1 MISIVPNWNPVFV
14 HFTVE
19 LLTTA
24 AAHGMAAN
32 WFTASASPKKAA
44 YPRAGNAAAQE
55 LIRLCK

>member
-32 WFTASASPKKAA
+32 WFTASASPKKSSIPTSLERRRTGTDPA
-44 YPRAGNAAAQE
+44 
-55 LIRLCK
+55 L